1 MVSSKPRQSVDAV
14 RVNVWTGGA
23 MGASDDIPSGH
34 QVSSPVPVYAR
45 VSVGS
50 SPVLGATVYLDVE
63 VENSNGTVF
72 VLLPSLMLDNG
83 HGEPDITGDDGVY
96 SGYIPSYPSDGR
108 YKVSVR
114 VSSSSESASTFPQG
128 EVTTRGHHHQ
138 MCCGSSTRAP
148 RSKMI
153 PAMTFTR
160 SVAGPALLLT
170 NTEAVTS
177 PAPARVTD
185 LRLTSDNSGVLR
197 ALWSSEDRT
206 VMAYKFVFSANI
218 ADLIDATAHP
228 QVLRELA
235 VTELGSGAEEMMFS
249 TDLLFSLYGRDYYLA
264 LVSVATSGRH
274 SRLSNIVHVFQQP
287 PVIPESELL
296 GATASG
302 ASYDLLQPTTD
313 RDWIMVAVVCAIF
326 AVLLIVTLVMTGY
339 LCWYKHKRSRAK
351 VSRTSGSSSDVNVVS
366 SGSSDQTDATSFDL
380 DMKNLCPSNNESP
393 PPGYDLS
400 ITRVTEHHVTRD
412 RDSSPGS
419 RVTPIYWS
427 ASQLLSKLDTDPGG
441 FSPHHHSLYHH
452 KDAVIPDE
460 FCVTVSDL
468 HVPPHHHRGHRTYSD
483 SSLGFSD
490 CDTRHTEKMPPPVFP
505 KPKNITQ
512 V

>member
-1 MVSSKPRQSVDAV
+1 
-14 RVNVWTGGA
+14 
-23 MGASDDIPSGH
+23 
-34 QVSSPVPVYAR
+34 
-45 VSVGS
+45 
-50 SPVLGATVYLDVE
+50 
-63 VENSNGTVF
+63 
-72 VLLPSLMLDNG
+72 
-83 HGEPDITGDDGVY
+83 
-96 SGYIPSYPSDGR
+96 
-108 YKVSVR
+108 
-114 VSSSSESASTFPQG
+114 
-128 EVTTRGHHHQ
+128 

-160 SVAGPALLLT
+160 SVDGPAILLT
-170 NTEAVTS
+170 NTAAS
-177 PAPARVTD
+177 SISLAPMRVTD

-206 VMAYKFVFSANI
+206 IMSYKFVFSANI
-218 ADLIDATAHP
+218 ADLIDVTAHP
-228 QVLRELA
+228 QVLREIA
-235 VTELGSGAEEMMFS
+235 VTELVSGTDKELMFS
-249 TDLLFSLYGRDYYLA
+249 TELLFSLYGRDYYLA
-264 LVSVATSGRH
+264 LVSVSTSGHH

-296 GATASG
+296 GAGASG
-302 ASYDLLQPTTD
+302 ASYDLLQPVTD

-326 AVLLIVTLVMTGY
+326 AVLLCVTVVMTAY

-380 DMKNLCPSNNESP
+380 DMKNLCPSNESP

-400 ITRVTEHHVTRD
+400 ISRVTEHHVTSSQH
-412 RDSSPGS
+412 RDSDVTSPGS

-427 ASQLLSKLDTDPGG
+427 ASQLLSKLDTDPSSGGG
-441 FSPHHHSLYHH
+441 FSPSPHHSLYHH

-490 CDTRHTEKMPPPVFP
+490 CDTRHHNDKMPPPVFP

>member
-1 MVSSKPRQSVDAV
+1 ML
-14 RVNVWTGGA
+14 
-23 MGASDDIPSGH
+23 PSIID
-34 QVSSPVPVYAR
+34 SFINLTR
-45 VSVGS
+45 VS
-50 SPVLGATVYLDVE
+50 
-63 VENSNGTVF
+63 
-72 VLLPSLMLDNG
+72 
-83 HGEPDITGDDGVY
+83 GVY

-114 VSSSSESASTFPQG
+114 VSSSSETASTFPQG
-128 EVTTRGHHHQ
+128 EVTSRSP
-138 MCCGSSTRAP
+138 MCCGSSTRAQ

-160 SVAGPALLLT
+160 RVEGPALLLT
-170 NTEAVTS
+170 NTEAVPS
-177 PAPARVTD
+177 LAPARVTD
-185 LRLTSDNSGVLR
+185 LRVTSDNSGVLR

-206 VMAYKFVFSANI
+206 VMSYKFVFSANI
-218 ADLIDATAHP
+218 ADLIDSTAHP

-235 VTELGSGAEEMMFS
+235 IPELESGAEEMMLS
-249 TDLLFSLYGRDYYLA
+249 TELLFSLYGRDYYLA
-264 LVSVATSGRH
+264 LVSVSTSGRH
-274 SRLSNIVHVFQQP
+274 SGLSNIVHVYQQP

-302 ASYDLLQPTTD
+302 ASYDLLQPVTD

-326 AVLLIVTLVMTGY
+326 AVLLCVTVVMTAY

-400 ITRVTEHHVTRD
+400 ITRVTEHHVTQRD
-412 RDSSPGS
+412 RDPSPGS

-441 FSPHHHSLYHH
+441 FGHHSLYHH

-490 CDTRHTEKMPPPVFP
+490 CDTRGHTDSKMPPPVFP